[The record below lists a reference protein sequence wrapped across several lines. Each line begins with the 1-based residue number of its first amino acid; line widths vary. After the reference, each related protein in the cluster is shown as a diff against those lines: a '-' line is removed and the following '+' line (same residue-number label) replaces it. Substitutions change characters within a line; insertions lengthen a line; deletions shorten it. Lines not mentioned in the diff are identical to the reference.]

1 MTDSELMG
9 LALEEARKAAALG
22 EVPVG
27 AVVARNGEVVAA
39 AHNTRETEKNALHHA
54 ELLAIDA
61 ACKKLGG
68 WRLWEC
74 ELFVTLEPCPM
85 CAGAIINSRIRRVV
99 YGAADAK
106 AGCCGS
112 VTDLFAL
119 PFNHHPMVEQ
129 GLRAEEAGVLL
140 QAFFK
145 DLRVRLAARPK
156 WKRPAPPAST
166 GLRSCSSPAT
176 AAPRWPH
183 RPTTCCW
190 PPTAPSASWIP
201 IRPPHSSRR
210 PCWSKFC
217 TTCS

>member
-1 MTDSELMG
+1 MTDFELMG
-9 LALEEARKAAALG
+9 AALDEARKAAALG

-27 AVVARNGEVVAA
+27 AVVARNGQIVAA

-61 ACKKLGG
+61 ACKALGG

-85 CAGAIINSRIRRVV
+85 CAGAILNSRIRRVV

-119 PFNHHPMVEQ
+119 PFNQHPMVEQ

-156 WKRPAPPAST
+156 WKRPAPPAENMKK
-166 GLRSCSSPAT
+166 P
-176 AAPRWPH
+176 
-183 RPTTCCW
+183 
-190 PPTAPSASWIP
+190 
-201 IRPPHSSRR
+201 
-210 PCWSKFC
+210 
-217 TTCS
+217 